1 MGDVARLSAGGKLL
15 EDDFY
20 NGLRWRVGLKRF
32 DGDRAGKSLRLQILP
47 LRSDAPLFI
56 EKKYWPAFPQSGQ
69 VDELKLLKLN
79 PEYQLIVDSG
89 VR

>member
-1 MGDVARLSAGGKLL
+1 M
-15 EDDFY
+15 
-20 NGLRWRVGLKRF
+20 N
-32 DGDRAGKSLRLQILP
+32 DRAGKSLRLQILP

-56 EKKYWPAFPQSGQ
+56 EKEYWPAFPQSGQ